1 MYVQGSGQFKSHLAN
16 CGHPSIHGFKDVIHA
31 WKAHIEEI
39 QGIGQRGGDGEV
51 GGEEGERENEANS
64 DVGAGAWLKN
74 ENPALQS
81 KERGAVTRRQGVGA
95 ISHCWPSP
103 AQ

>member
-1 MYVQGSGQFKSHLAN
+1 
-16 CGHPSIHGFKDVIHA
+16 
-31 WKAHIEEI
+31 
-39 QGIGQRGGDGEV
+39 
-51 GGEEGERENEANS
+51 
-64 DVGAGAWLKN
+64 VGAGAWLKN